1 MTTPRATFRPAPCN
15 WLGPRNCRTPR
26 RCAPSSTRRCCARR
40 SGPTALEPFLADV
53 ERARTLPPLTF
64 AQARAV
70 PAFGSRLDALLVP
83 QGESVAALVT
93 LRGVNDVAALAALAQ
108 RSRSVTLLDIK
119 TASETLVVE
128 QRERMLVSLSL
139 GGLLLIAIVA
149 VALRDRRRVARV
161 LAPLALT
168 TLIVVA
174 VLQAAGV
181 SLNLFHLISLIL
193 AAGLGLDYALFFEHA
208 ADDAAEQAR
217 TLHAVLACASST
229 LWVFVLLATAE
240 LPVLRA
246 IGAPVAL
253 GVVVNFVLALLLTR
267 PRPTLPAAP

>member
-1 MTTPRATFRPAPCN
+1 LA
-15 WLGPRNCRTPR
+15 
-26 RCAPSSTRRCCARR
+26 
-40 SGPTALEPFLADV
+40 PFLADV
-53 ERARTLPPLTF
+53 ERARTAPPLTF

-83 QGESVAALVT
+83 RGESVAALVT
-93 LRGVNDVAALAALAQ
+93 LRGVNDAAALAALAQ
-108 RSRSVTLLDIK
+108 RSRSVALLDIK
-119 TASETLVVE
+119 TASETLVAE
-128 QRERMLVSLSL
+128 QRERMLVSLSF

-229 LWVFVLLATAE
+229 LLVFVLLATAE

-253 GVVVNFVLALLLTR
+253 GVVVNFVLALLLAR